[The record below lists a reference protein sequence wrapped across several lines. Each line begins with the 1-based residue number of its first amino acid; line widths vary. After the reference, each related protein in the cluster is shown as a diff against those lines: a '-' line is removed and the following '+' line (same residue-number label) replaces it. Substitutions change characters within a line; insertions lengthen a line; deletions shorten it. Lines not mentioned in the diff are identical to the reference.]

1 MYEYT
6 YPGTRV
12 VETSNTNNGWG
23 PLVASIVGGVVGYVV
38 GRNNNGCGNNFFGNG
53 GCGGNNCGG
62 NGYNGGCQ
70 TCFQQGEYA
79 GESRA
84 ADNFIAQKVN
94 GLENMLVAMNNDMK
108 DQRINDLVAKNQALE
123 TRMLVNETTGGIACQ
138 LGQVNRT
145 LDSVTTGCGFKSYP
159 GCERSFCGGGYNGG
173 F

>member
-12 VETSNTNNGWG
+12 VETTQTNNGWG

-38 GRNNNGCGNNFFGNG
+38 GRNNNGCNGAPWGWNGG
-53 GCGGNNCGG
+53 GCGAGFA
-62 NGYNGGCQ
+62 GYGNGGCQ

-94 GLENMLVAMNNDMK
+94 ALENMLVAMNNDMK
-108 DQRINDLVAKNQALE
+108 DQRISDLVAKNQSLE
-123 TRMLVNETTGGIACQ
+123 TRQLILETSMPLSCQ
-138 LGQVNRT
+138 VGQVNRT
-145 LDSVTTGCGFKSYP
+145 LDAVTTGCGFKAYP
-159 GCERSFCGGGYNGG
+159 GCNTGCGRNGYNG